1 MKRVLIKIIV
11 PIFGVIGG
19 IGGLL
24 EFIFRKDIGYEN
36 VEEYIDEYL
45 EDHPRKRE
53 EIVEKFLNSHNDH
66 SL

>member
-1 MKRVLIKIIV
+1 MKKVVIKVLV
-11 PIFGVIGG
+11 PIFGVLGG

-24 EFIFRKDIGYEN
+24 EFIFKKDIGYEN

-45 EDHPRKRE
+45 KDHPKKVE
-53 EIVEKFLNSHNDH
+53 EIIDTYQNR

>member
-1 MKRVLIKIIV
+1 MKKVVIKVLV
-11 PIFGVIGG
+11 PIFGVLGG

-24 EFIFRKDIGYEN
+24 EFIFKKDIGYEN

-45 EDHPRKRE
+45 EDHPKKVK
-53 EIVEKFLNSHNDH
+53 EIIDTYQNQ